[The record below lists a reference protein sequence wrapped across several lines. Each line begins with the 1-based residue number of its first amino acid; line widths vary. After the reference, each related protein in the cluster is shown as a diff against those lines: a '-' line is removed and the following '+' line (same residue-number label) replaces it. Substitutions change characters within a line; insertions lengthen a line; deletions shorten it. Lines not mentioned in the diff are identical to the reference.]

1 MNTIITS
8 KEAILAA
15 SKQIAAREG
24 LANLSIRE
32 ISKQCGIAVGSV
44 YNYFPSKDAIIAETI
59 GAIWDELIAQA
70 QVFSGNCSFVAA
82 VEQFF
87 FMAKKGTEKYPN
99 FLTMHSRS
107 FHLAGKDHGK
117 VKMTAY
123 FTSVSERLI
132 AVLKADSG
140 VSPQAFGPTFD
151 QASFVGFVLK
161 SMLALLQSQS
171 DDCRVLTHMISR
183 TIY

>member
-1 MNTIITS
+1 MNTVITS

-44 YNYFPSKDAIIAETI
+44 YNYFPSIDAIVAETI
-59 GAIWDELIAQA
+59 GAIWDELIEQA
-70 QVFSGNCSFVAA
+70 QVFSGECNFVAA

-87 FMAKKGTEKYPN
+87 SMAKKGTEKYPN
-99 FLTMHSRS
+99 FLSIHSRS
-107 FHLAGKDHGK
+107 FHSAGKDEGK
-117 VKMTAY
+117 LKMTAY
-123 FTSVSERLI
+123 STSVCERLI

-140 VSPQAFGPTFD
+140 VSPQAFGPEFD

-161 SMLALLQSQS
+161 SMITLLQNQS
-171 DDCRVLTHMISR
+171 DDCRILVHMISR